1 MGGLFITF
9 EGVEGSGKTTQHRLL
24 AETLQRAGRAVIVTR
39 EPGGTA
45 VGEAIRKILLTPHD
59 PDLSSRA
66 ELLLYL
72 AARSQHVADILHPA
86 LDRGAIVLC
95 DRFTDATLAYQGS
108 GRGLP
113 LPDLE
118 RLCAWA
124 ADGLTPHRTFLLDLD
139 PAVGLQRA
147 QTRNSHLVSGEIRF
161 ELETLAFHQRVQAG
175 YLELARREPGRIR
188 ILDAAWPVEKLQ
200 AVIWEDVQA
209 ILEGSR
215 E

>member
-24 AETLQRAGRAVIVTR
+24 AETLQRDGHAVIVTR

-45 VGEAIRKILLTPHD
+45 AGEAIRKILLTPHD
-59 PDLSSRA
+59 PDLSPRT

-72 AARSQHVADILHPA
+72 AARAQHVTEILRPA
-86 LDRGAIVLC
+86 LDRGAFVLC

-113 LPDLE
+113 LPELE

-139 PAVGLQRA
+139 PATGLQRA
-147 QTRNSHLVSGEIRF
+147 QARNSHLVSGEVRF
-161 ELETLAFHQRVQAG
+161 ELETLAFHQRVRAG
-175 YLELARREPGRIR
+175 YLDLALREPERIR
-188 ILDAAWPVEKLQ
+188 VLDAALDAETLHAQ
-200 AVIWEDVQA
+200 IWQEIRTLPA
-209 ILEGSR
+209 TR
-215 E
+215 

>member
-24 AETLQRAGRAVIVTR
+24 AEALKRAGCPVVLTR
-39 EPGGTA
+39 EPGGSEA
-45 VGEAIRKILLTPHD
+45 GEAIRKILLTPHD
-59 PDLSSRA
+59 PDLSPRS

-72 AARSQHVADILHPA
+72 AARAQHVTEILRPA
-86 LDRGAIVLC
+86 LARGEIVLC

-113 LPDLE
+113 LPELE

-124 ADGLTPHRTFLLDLD
+124 ADGLAPHRTFLLDLD

-147 QTRNSHLVSGEIRF
+147 QARNSHLVSGEVRF
-161 ELETLAFHQRVQAG
+161 ELETLPFHQRVRAG
-175 YLELARREPGRIR
+175 YLELARREPERIR
-188 ILDAAWPVEKLQ
+188 VLDAILDTETLHGI
-200 AVIWEDVQA
+200 IWEEVRSLLA
-209 ILEGSR
+209 PR
-215 E
+215 